1 METAPI
7 TIEVPAAAATA
18 YAAAPVARQ
27 QKIQLLLGLHLQE
40 MVQLPVRPL
49 GEVMDELAAEAAAN
63 GLTPEILE
71 SILRDDEE

>member
-7 TIEVPAAAATA
+7 TIEVPAAAAAA
-18 YAAAPVARQ
+18 YTAAPVARQ

-49 GEVMDELAAEAAAN
+49 GEAMDELAAAAAAN

-71 SILRDDEE
+71 SILQDAAE

>member
-40 MVQLPVRPL
+40 MVQLPVRLL

-71 SILRDDEE
+71 SILRDEEE